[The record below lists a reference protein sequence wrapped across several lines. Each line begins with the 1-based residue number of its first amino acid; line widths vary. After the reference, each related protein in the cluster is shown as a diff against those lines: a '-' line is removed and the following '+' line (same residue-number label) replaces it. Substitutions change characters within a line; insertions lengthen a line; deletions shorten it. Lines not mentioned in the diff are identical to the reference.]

1 MGRLLILSPH
11 PDDAVW
17 SLGGALPHWQ
27 KEGEV
32 AVVSCFDGDAAP
44 AALAQLARPE
54 HRWRRFGSA
63 ALRRQEDAAALAL
76 LGCPLHSLGLNDAAT
91 RLDLDAQFECPDAA
105 ALFLAPD
112 YPSWPRPPVGM
123 HAQLQALLRPSDTL
137 IAPLALGRHVDHC
150 LVHRLARES
159 GVPVRYYAEFP
170 YLLAL
175 QKTPQNTLAEHCDML
190 RLVLEEA
197 IVPADW
203 ARWLTAAGRYR
214 SQVLSMFGSHA
225 ALAAQLADYSGAAQG
240 PAVCRIWSMH

>member
-1 MGRLLILSPH
+1 MGRLVILSPH

-17 SLGGALPHWQ
+17 SLGGAIGHWQ
-27 KEGEV
+27 SEGEV
-32 AVVSCFDGDAAP
+32 LVVSCFDGDAAP

-54 HRWRRFGSA
+54 QRWRRFGPA

-76 LGCPLHSLGLNDAAT
+76 LDCPLHSLGLNDAAT
-91 RLDLDAQFECPDAA
+91 RLDANGQFECVDAA

-112 YPSWPRPPVGM
+112 YASWPQPPAAMRAG
-123 HAQLQALLRPSDTL
+123 LRALLRPGDTL

-150 LVHRLARES
+150 LVHRLARDS
-159 GVPVRYYAEFP
+159 DVPVRYYAEFP

-175 QKTPQNTLAEHCDML
+175 QDTPQNPLAAHCDML

-197 IVPADW
+197 TVPADW
-203 ARWLTAAGRYR
+203 SRWLAAAGRYR

-225 ALAAQLADYSGAAQG
+225 ALAAQLAHYSGAAQG
-240 PAVCRIWSMH
+240 AAVCRIWSMR